1 MLPGVPGQLVLHPC
15 ARVPV
20 RHDYQIYQNIYM
32 SNHTDQEYHNGQK
45 VPIPSHEKRNA
56 YNFQTQLIFIWVLVI
71 QKGDM
76 NNDET

>member
-45 VPIPSHEKRNA
+45 VPIPSHLLL
-56 YNFQTQLIFIWVLVI
+56 F
-71 QKGDM
+71 G
-76 NNDET
+76 